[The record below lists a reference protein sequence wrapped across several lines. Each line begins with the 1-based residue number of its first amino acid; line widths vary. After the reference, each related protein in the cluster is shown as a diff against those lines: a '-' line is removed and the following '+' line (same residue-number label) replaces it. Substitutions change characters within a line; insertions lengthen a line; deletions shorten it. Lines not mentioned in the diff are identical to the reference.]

1 MLAIAEVSL
10 LTFMRAMR
18 GIDWTSPSRVS
29 IVRTIGGRTPT
40 VLHEFLESRRSDII
54 ARTKAKVAVRPNPR
68 FTEAELTNGVP
79 LFVDQLIETLK
90 GAPLP
95 DAMVVATTKHGSDL
109 LRTGLTIGQVIHDY
123 GYLGQ
128 AVTELA
134 FEFDAKLT
142 VDEFRLLN
150 RCLDNAI
157 AEAVTEYGRSRTQ
170 SLADQGTERTEKT
183 RPRA

>member
-1 MLAIAEVSL
+1 LDIAK
-10 LTFMRAMR
+10 
-18 GIDWTSPSRVS
+18 SRLYRPDHR
-29 IVRTIGGRTPT
+29 RTNTY

-54 ARTKAKVAVRPNPR
+54 ARTKAKVAARPTPR

-79 LFVDQLIETLK
+79 LFVDQLIETSK

-95 DAMVVATTKHGSDL
+95 DAMDVATTKHGSAL

-123 GYLGQ
+123 GHLGQ

-157 AEAVTEYGRSRTQ
+157 AEAVTEYGRSRTH
-170 SLADQGTERTEKT
+170 SIADQGAKHTEKT